1 MEYCEQL
8 GDVIRIIKAFI
19 QLIQFVIPI
28 GLVIFGVID
37 LGKAVISSKEDE
49 MKLAQKL
56 LIKRVIYAI
65 AVFLV
70 VTLVSLVMTIVSNN
84 VKGAGAKESWITCW
98 NNTKVK

>member
-49 MKLAQKL
+49 MKSAQKL

-70 VTLVSLVMTIVSNN
+70 VTLVSLVMGIVSNN
-84 VKGAGAKESWITCW
+84 VRDAGGKESWIKCW